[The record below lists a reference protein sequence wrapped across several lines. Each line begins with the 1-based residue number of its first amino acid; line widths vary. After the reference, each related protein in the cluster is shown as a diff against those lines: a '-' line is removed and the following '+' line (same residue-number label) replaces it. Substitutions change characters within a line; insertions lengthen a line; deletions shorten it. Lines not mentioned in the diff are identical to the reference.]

1 MLRRVLLSTAVL
13 AGFLLGTGLW
23 AQEGHPLAG
32 TWHGEFHPAT
42 GPPAKLVMYM
52 HWDGS
57 NVVGSINPG
66 PNAVPLKVAT
76 FQGWTVHFEADGKD
90 HIAADGKVEKVGSY
104 HRTIT
109 GTRSQGAAKGT
120 FKLTRDD

>member
-1 MLRRVLLSTAVL
+1 MLRRVLLSTGVL
-13 AGFLLGTGLW
+13 AGFLLAAALW

-42 GPPAKLVMYM
+42 GSAAKLVMYM
-52 HWDGS
+52 NWDGK
-57 NVVGSINPG
+57 NVVGTINPG
-66 PNAVPLKVAT
+66 PNGVPLKVAN
-76 FQGWTVHFEADGKD
+76 FQGWNVHFEADGKE
-90 HIAADGKVEKVGSY
+90 HIAADGKVENVGSY

-109 GTRSQGAAKGT
+109 GTWAQGAAKGT